1 VVNHPFGW
9 GNATMIVLFNM
20 NKIVNTQ
27 VVKTK
32 DTIAHYDL
40 PAGFVQG

>member
-27 VVKTK
+27 VVKPK
-32 DTIAHYDL
+32 DTITDFDL
-40 PAGFVQG
+40 PAGFVG